1 MNNTDLTEF
10 LAELVEAKMLETR
23 VGANGEDEFKS
34 TALLRDILK
43 KCSSSEVVDMLDGG
57 NIRLE
62 EVEEIPSSAEVV
74 LETETSPQRV
84 FESDSDYAYRMINN
98 GGCGC
103 ESDDEHSVSKSGCD
117 NLTCKT
123 E

>member
-1 MNNTDLTEF
+1 MNNTDLTSF
-10 LAELVEAKMLETR
+10 LDELVEAKLLDTR
-23 VGANGEDEFKS
+23 VGTNGEPEFKS
-34 TALLRDILK
+34 TALLQDFLK
-43 KCSSSEVVDMLDGG
+43 KLSPSELVDMLDGG

-98 GGCGC
+98 G
-103 ESDDEHSVSKSGCD
+103 VNK
-117 NLTCKT
+117 K
-123 E
+123 

>member
-43 KCSSSEVVDMLDGG
+43 KCSASEVVDMLDGG

-62 EVEEIPSSAEVV
+62 EVEEIPSSA
-74 LETETSPQRV
+74 
-84 FESDSDYAYRMINN
+84 N